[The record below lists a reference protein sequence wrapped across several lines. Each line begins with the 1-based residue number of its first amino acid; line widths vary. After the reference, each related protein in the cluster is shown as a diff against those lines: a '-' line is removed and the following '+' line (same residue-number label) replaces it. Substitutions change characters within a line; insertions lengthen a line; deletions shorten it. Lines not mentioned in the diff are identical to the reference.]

1 MKTQRL
7 LALSILFAAFHAR
20 CQGFMYDQ
28 SSATNTG
35 PALGDYGVLIQDS
48 QPMGQSFTPSLSAI
62 GFVQLKFFDGI
73 PANGV
78 GTSVYVNLW
87 SGSISTGTL
96 LGSTAPVAM
105 PDGGLNFNITNFFFP
120 TPISLTPGTT
130 YYLQPVTETGDA
142 DAWEVIAGGIDQGT
156 GYNYPGGVAIFNGTE
171 STKDLWFREG
181 IDVPEPSAAMLGLL
195 GGGVFLYAR
204 RKRKGI
210 STS

>member
-7 LALSILFAAFHAR
+7 LALSILFTAFYV
-20 CQGFMYDQ
+20 CGQGFIYDQ

-35 PALGDYGVLIQDS
+35 AVIGDYTVLIQDS

-62 GFVQLKFFDGI
+62 GFVQLKFADGL
-73 PANGV
+73 PANGI

-87 SGSISTGTL
+87 SGSISSGTL

-105 PDGGLNFNITNFFFP
+105 PDGIDFGITNFYFP
-120 TPISLTPGTT
+120 IPVSLTPGTT

-142 DAWEVIAGGIDQGT
+142 AAWEVIASGIYEGT
-156 GYNYPGGVAIFNGTE
+156 GYNYPGGVAIFNGVV

-181 IDVPEPSAAMLGLL
+181 IVVPEPSAVMLGLL
-195 GGGVFLYAR
+195 GSGVFLYAR
-204 RKRKGI
+204 SKRKGI